1 MRKMKIRHCTAK
13 FLLNPKV
20 NIFLAMMIVT
30 RKKILRDLREK
41 YEIDV
46 VFENK
51 EFRLIGMPLFNEKKK
66 EQFEKEFNPNKSF
79 KG

>member
-1 MRKMKIRHCTAK
+1 MYRQIFIEPKGEH
-13 FLLNPKV
+13 LLGNDDS
-20 NIFLAMMIVT
+20 N
-30 RKKILRDLREK
+30 KKKNLRQLREK